1 MAPVPSRPVNLSNV
15 HVLQQRGPP
24 PIPFKGIALNP
35 ASNTR
40 DLFVTISLC
49 TNPDDAESGTFEQ
62 KVRTFSQGT
71 AEDYIRWRMAFDKV
85 VVGKTLGDRTV
96 EDSHV

>member
-1 MAPVPSRPVNLSNV
+1 MAPVPSRPVNSSDV

-40 DLFVTISLC
+40 DLFVTISLR
-49 TNPDDAESGTFEQ
+49 TNPDDVPYAILVIRLRP
-62 KVRTFSQGT
+62 VRVLRL
-71 AEDYIRWRMAFDKV
+71 ERVR
-85 VVGKTLGDRTV
+85 
-96 EDSHV
+96 